1 MDQPSRAPEK
11 KDFEQPLFQFSRNHL
26 GTLSNFFFFAKS
38 DFMIFFFFFAIS
50 PSFLGLCF
58 HVKRGISTI
67 FKFIIYFRINMSKS
81 FANNDIFQ
89 LQYQSQSYKNCHR
102 SKFFQFIFRQN
113 LNFEIQILA
122 MILLEEG
129 GYYIQG
135 SKTYEK
141 KNDFKI

>member
-1 MDQPSRAPEK
+1 MDQSSREVEHPRKKISNNLYFSSRATIQALYPTFFLCK
-11 KDFEQPLFQFSRNHL
+11 KC
-26 GTLSNFFFFAKS
+26 
-38 DFMIFFFFFAIS
+38 FFAIS

-67 FKFIIYFRINMSKS
+67 FKFIIYFHINMSKS

-141 KNDFKI
+141 K